1 MIHRIAICLFFL
13 WMGLLPQASAQDSI
27 PQVSFNGQGERLDR
41 ALLAI
46 RRDHNIKIAYDSR
59 ALRAFNV
66 SGNGEPILLSDILTG
81 WLQNTGFT
89 YTIVGDTYVIVRAT
103 VTNPGVQPETF
114 RYPLHGRV
122 IDELDGEPLPYA
134 TIVTGGSTRGAVSNE
149 QGWFTLYGVS
159 SDTATVTI
167 SYLGYQSFSFPVP
180 REYTGETV
188 VFRLPKV
195 SANLPIALI
204 TTERQKKVI
213 ESRIPSLVS
222 IDPELAFY
230 LPGTGEPDPVRTL
243 QLLAGVSGALESSA
257 NIHIRGGAADE
268 NLVVYDGFT
277 IYYLDHFYGLFS
289 AFNAN
294 AVKSIRLHKGVFEPK
309 YGGRSSAVIEITGK
323 QGSQELTRGKLDVNM
338 LSTAL
343 HLETPIIGNKASLM
357 LSARRSFTDI
367 VFSPVYRSLFT
378 NLYGNSTNTTA
389 SESFFRSGNE
399 PDFNF
404 YDFTAKIGWES
415 KANDRFSFTI
425 YNGRDRLAMQF
436 AERTRDERFMFEYND
451 RSQWGN
457 TGVGA
462 RWAKQWDATH
472 SGNLTVGFSTYRS
485 ELFGFDRRMNLF
497 LGTQDTL
504 FFDRNTEI
512 SDLSVR
518 YDHQLKLNQHTLG
531 FGTASTAMR
540 VENSRLDSD
549 GDFAEAVAA
558 ESLLALYIQDVYAVN
573 SDLALTGGWRAS
585 YYTGLN
591 QIYHEPRIMA
601 EWMANGKLTL
611 HAGAGRNFQF
621 IRNLRRQDL
630 FLNTA
635 DEWRLADRES
645 LPVLRSDQVT
655 TGASYRL
662 KHFKLDAEIYQKCN
676 RGTVEDA
683 LRLTAFD
690 QGTFQNDLLIGRGTA
705 RGLELMV
712 SKPEGMHSGWIAYTW
727 ARAFNR
733 FEALPKKDVPAYFD
747 RRHEAKLVYSFRPG
761 RFTFNAVF
769 VYAQGLPYT
778 AATGVV
784 DIDLIN
790 GGTRPLVAFSELN
803 GARLPDYHRLDL
815 SATYACDALGGK
827 LLIGLSVYNAYDRR
841 NIRDRYYFSSGTQ
854 ADNLL
859 VDFNDLV
866 FLGMIPSLQM
876 SIEW

>member
-1 MIHRIAICLFFL
+1 M
-13 WMGLLPQASAQDSI
+13 
-27 PQVSFNGQGERLDR
+27 VSYQGENERLDR
-41 ALLAI
+41 ALLTI
-46 RRDHNIKIAYDSR
+46 RREFNIKIAYDSR
-59 ALRAFNV
+59 ALRAFTV
-66 SGNGEPILLSDILTG
+66 SGTGDPILLTDLLTQ
-81 WLQNTGFT
+81 WLTTTGFT
-89 YTIVGDTYVIVRAT
+89 YAQVEGTYVVVRETAS
-103 VTNPGVQPETF
+103 NPGVQPENF
-114 RYPLHGRV
+114 NYPLHGRV
-122 IDELDGEPLPYA
+122 VDELDGEPLPFA
-134 TIVTGGSTRGAVSNE
+134 NIITSGSNRGAVSNE

-167 SYLGYQSFSFPVP
+167 SYLGYQSIDFPVP
-180 REYTGETV
+180 QNYTGSTV
-188 VFRLPKV
+188 VFRLPKI
-195 SANLPIALI
+195 SANLPVALV
-204 TTERQKKVI
+204 TTERQKKVVD
-213 ESRIPSLVS
+213 SRMPALVS

-309 YGGRSSAVIEITGK
+309 YGGRASAVIEITGK
-323 QGSQELTRGKLDVNM
+323 QGSQELTRGKVDVNM

-343 HLETPIIGNKASLM
+343 HLETPILGNRASLM
-357 LSARRSFTDI
+357 LSARRSFTDVI
-367 VFSPVYRSLFT
+367 FSPVYRNLFN

-389 SESFFRSGNE
+389 SESFFRSGSA

-404 YDFTAKIGWES
+404 YDFTAKVGWES
-415 KANDRFSFTI
+415 SANDRFSFTL

-436 AERTRDERFMFEYND
+436 AERTRDDRFMFEYND

-457 TGVGA
+457 TGIGA

-472 SGNLTVGFSTYRS
+472 SGMLTVGFSTYRS

-512 SDLSVR
+512 SDLSMR
-518 YDHQLKLNQHTLG
+518 YDHEIKLNQHTLG
-531 FGTASTAMR
+531 FGTANTAIR

-549 GDFAEAVAA
+549 GDFAESVAA
-558 ESLLALYIQDVYAVN
+558 ESTLALYVQDQYAITN
-573 SDLALTGGWRAS
+573 DFALTGGWRS
-585 YYTGLN
+585 SFYTALERF
-591 QIYHEPRIMA
+591 YHEPRIMA
-601 EWMANGKLTL
+601 EWVLTPKLTL
-611 HAGAGRNFQF
+611 HGGAGRNYQF

-635 DEWRLADRES
+635 DEWRLADGTT
-645 LPVLRSDQVT
+645 LPVLRSDQVSL
-655 TGASYRL
+655 GAALR
-662 KHFKLDAEIYQKCN
+662 FKQLTFDAEVYHKWN
-676 RGTVEDA
+676 EGTVEDA
-683 LRLTAFD
+683 LRFTSFD
-690 QGTFQNDLLIGRGTA
+690 QGTFENDLLIGRGRA

-712 SKPEGMHSGWIAYTW
+712 SKPEGLHSGWIAYTW
-727 ARAFNR
+727 ARAFNN
-733 FEALPKKDVPAYFD
+733 FSALPKKDVPSYFD
-747 RRHEAKLVYSFRPG
+747 RRHEAKMVYSFRPG
-761 RFTFNAVF
+761 RFTVNAVF

-784 DIDLIN
+784 DVDLIN

-815 SATYACDALGGK
+815 SVTYACNALAGK
-827 LLIGLSVYNAYDRR
+827 LLIGISIYNAYDRM

-866 FLGMIPSLQM
+866 FLGSIPSLQM
-876 SIEW
+876 SLEW

>member
-1 MIHRIAICLFFL
+1 MSLIFVCAGFL
-13 WMGLLPQASAQDSI
+13 NEVCAQDSI
-27 PQVSFNGQGERLDR
+27 PYVSFSGEGERLDR

-46 RRDHNIKIAYDSR
+46 RRDYDIKIAYDSR
-59 ALRAFNV
+59 ALRAYNV
-66 SGNGEPILLSDILTG
+66 SGTGERILLSDILKM
-81 WLQNTGFT
+81 WLQETGFT
-89 YTIVGDTYVIVRAT
+89 YTVVDDTYVIVRAT
-103 VTNPGVQPETF
+103 ISNPGVQPETF
-114 RYPLHGRV
+114 NYPLHGRV
-122 IDELDGEPLPYA
+122 VDELDGEPLPFA
-134 TIVTGGSTRGAVSNE
+134 TIVTRGSNKGAVSNE
-149 QGWFTLYGVS
+149 QGWFTLYGVN

-180 REYTGETV
+180 RDYAGETV

-195 SANLPIALI
+195 SANLPVALI
-204 TTERQKKVI
+204 TTERQKRVI
-213 ESRIPSLVS
+213 ESRVPALVS

-294 AVKSIRLHKGVFEPK
+294 AIKNIRLHKGVFEPK
-309 YGGRSSAVIEITGK
+309 FGGRASAVIEITGK

-357 LSARRSFTDI
+357 LSARRSFTDVI
-367 VFSPVYRSLFT
+367 FSPVYRSLFT

-389 SESFFRSGNE
+389 SESFFRSGNA

-404 YDFTAKIGWES
+404 YDFTAKVGWES

-436 AERTRDERFMFEYND
+436 AERTRDDRFMFEYND

-457 TGVGA
+457 TGVGT

-472 SGNLTVGFSTYRS
+472 AGNLTVGFSTYRS
-485 ELFGFDRRMNLF
+485 ELFGFDRRMNIF

-512 SDLSVR
+512 SDLSIR
-518 YDHQLKLNQHTLG
+518 YDHEMKLNQHTLG

-549 GDFAEAVAA
+549 GDFAESVAA
-558 ESLLALYIQDVYAVN
+558 ESLLALYVQDVYAMGD
-573 SDLALTGGWRAS
+573 DLALTGGWRTS
-585 YYTGLN
+585 FYTGLN
-591 QIYHEPRIMA
+591 RLYHEPRITA
-601 EWMANGKLTL
+601 EWMVHPNLTL
-611 HAGAGRNFQF
+611 HGGAGRNFQF

-635 DEWRLADRES
+635 DEWRLADGET
-645 LPVLRSDQVT
+645 LPVLRADQVT
-655 TGASYRL
+655 AGATYRR
-662 KHFKLDAEIYQKCN
+662 KHIKLDAEVYHKWSQ
-676 RGTVEDA
+676 GTVEDA
-683 LRLTAFD
+683 LRFTAFD
-690 QGTFQNDLLIGRGTA
+690 QGTFENDLLVGRGRA

-712 SKPEGMHSGWIAYTW
+712 SKPEGLHTGWIAYTW
-727 ARAFNR
+727 ARAFNS
-733 FEALPKKDVPAYFD
+733 FDALPKREVPAYFD

-761 RFTFNAVF
+761 RFSFNAVF

-784 DIDLIN
+784 DVDLIN

-827 LLIGLSVYNAYDRR
+827 LLIGLSVYNVYDRM